1 MEIAKIKS
9 QIKSGQFDKWYI
21 FAGEEGAIAKTYIN
35 MIAEKGGYRVQY
47 ADSYMDVRAKLIQ
60 KALLSAPTLYVVFD
74 DKEFLKDEKQWASVK
89 GLKDDLLIF
98 QYSSVDKR
106 LKFWKNFK
114 DRAVFFE
121 HLDAHILKK
130 HIQKRLNLND
140 ANCEKLIEVCEN
152 DYGRIMLEVDK
163 IDKYAT
169 AYPEEFDDCPHDVYF
184 DALLKEGTIFQ
195 PPKDAIFDFVA
206 AVLDRTPKKALSLL
220 NECREIGEPNMR
232 LLTVL
237 YTNMTQLLQVQDCG
251 SDTSKSTGLTGWQIK
266 NVKPYVGRYANEE
279 LVDALMRLRRL
290 EKGIKVGEVDEA
302 VTVDYFLMT
311 TL

>member
-35 MIAEKGGYRVQY
+35 MIAKKGNYRVQY

-114 DRAVFFE
+114 DRAVFFN

-130 HIQKRLNLND
+130 HIKKRLNLND

-163 IDKYAT
+163 VKTFMSADKSVDGVMEDGA
-169 AYPEEFDDCPHDVYF
+169 FMR
-184 DALLKEGTIFQ
+184 LLKEGTIFQ

-266 NVKPYVGRYANEE
+266 NVKPYVGRYSNEE

>member
-35 MIAEKGGYRVQY
+35 MIAKKGNYRVQY

-130 HIQKRLNLND
+130 HIKKRLNLND

-163 IDKYAT
+163 VKMFMSADKSVDGVMEDGA
-169 AYPEEFDDCPHDVYF
+169 FMR
-184 DALLKEGTIFQ
+184 LLKEGTIFQ

-266 NVKPYVGRYANEE
+266 NVKPYVGRYSNEE